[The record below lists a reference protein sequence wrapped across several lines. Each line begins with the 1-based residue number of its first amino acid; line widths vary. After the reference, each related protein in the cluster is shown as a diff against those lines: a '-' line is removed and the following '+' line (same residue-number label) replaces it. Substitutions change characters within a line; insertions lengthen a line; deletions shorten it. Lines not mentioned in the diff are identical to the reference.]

1 MNNVFH
7 SRIVLCRIPC
17 SNSAVRTTEP
27 WVQPSSLSSTS
38 INPLFALTLVQYIS
52 QFIHL
57 LCNCTLEGILSKI
70 QCANLS
76 VSQLSSAICT
86 RLLLQHY
93 ECIAFDKMSPAVHL
107 QQGLSAIVQYSPI
120 YPKLVKSEKR
130 SSEFCET
137 EDSAVVFQCSYT
149 YSRGIK
155 EFTCK
160 LTLDPNLL
168 SIFTTAII

>member
-57 LCNCTLEGILSKI
+57 LCNCTLEGILSKA

-76 VSQLSSAICT
+76 VSQVLSAPDVF
-86 RLLLQHY
+86 LQHY
-93 ECIAFDKMSPAVHL
+93 ECIVFDKMSLEVHL

>member
-1 MNNVFH
+1 MGYQSF
-7 SRIVLCRIPC
+7 ICIDLG
-17 SNSAVRTTEP
+17 
-27 WVQPSSLSSTS
+27 S
-38 INPLFALTLVQYIS
+38 IYIT
-52 QFIHL
+52 IHRHL
-57 LCNCTLEGILSKI
+57 LCNCTLKGILSKAE
-70 QCANLS
+70 CANLS
-76 VSQLSSAICT
+76 RKLLSAAADFYRNIMIA
-86 RLLLQHY
+86 
-93 ECIAFDKMSPAVHL
+93 CIAFDKMSPVHL

-168 SIFTTAII
+168 SLFTTAII